1 MLNLTNYIKKKYF
14 RLKVSIFKNFKQ
26 FIFNYNNLILN
37 LLKKIITF
45 LLIDKIYVIKIINIK
60 DKL

>member
-14 RLKVSIFKNFKQ
+14 WLKVSIFKNFKQ
-26 FIFNYNNLILN
+26 FIVNYNSLILN
-37 LLKKIITF
+37 LLKRIITF
-45 LLIDKIYVIKIINIK
+45 LLIDKIYVIKIINLK